1 MRTEESTASLWP
13 TGAVDPGVQYREYL
27 PEIVTVKA
35 LQTPAILFLWVLP
48 LPEPRPGLNYRQ
60 CDSDNQL
67 FTKERRQAMQRFP
80 T

>member
-48 LPEPRPGLNYRQ
+48 LPEPRPGLNLRQ